1 MPDPL
6 LPSPAL
12 PATRALSPIGW
23 PLTVVLASLVAVAP
37 LATDMYLPGFPA
49 IAADLEA
56 TPSAVQL
63 TLTTFLVGLAFGQL
77 VFGPISDR
85 WGRFWPL
92 LTSAVIC
99 AVAGVVCALAPT
111 LTVLTGA
118 RLVQGFAG
126 AGGMVIGRAIV
137 ADLVQGRAAAKSYT
151 MMFTVG
157 GVAPVLAPIVGALLL
172 GPIQWRGILWVVA
185 GLCAAMAVLV
195 AIVVKETHPPQ
206 VRRAHASTLS
216 QDVRRVLTTPG
227 FRGPVVIVIACFG
240 LMMAYIAASP
250 FLYQKVIG
258 LTEVE
263 YGLAFGINAT
273 AIIGVGYVAG
283 KLLDR
288 VSSRTMIRWAAA
300 AQFGAAA
307 VLLALA
313 LAAVDGI
320 ILAVPIFVAVGA
332 VGAIMGNASALAMS
346 RVRAV
351 AGTGSAVVGF
361 GQFFGGALTS
371 PLVGLGGEHTA
382 LVPALVVAACAGVV
396 AVVSLLGLR
405 S

>member
-1 MPDPL
+1 MPEPL
-6 LPSPAL
+6 SPSPVR
-12 PATRALSPIGW
+12 PVTRALTPIGW
-23 PLTVVLASLVAVAP
+23 PLTVVLAALVAVAP

-49 IAADLEA
+49 IAADLQA
-56 TPSAVQL
+56 TPSGVQL

-77 VFGPISDR
+77 VFGPLSDR

-92 LTSAVIC
+92 LTSAVLC
-99 AVAGVVCALAPT
+99 AVAGAVCALAPT
-111 LTVLTGA
+111 VTVLSGA

-172 GPIQWRGILWVVA
+172 RPIHWRGILWVMA

-195 AIVVKETHPPQ
+195 AVIVKETHPPQ
-206 VRRAHASTLS
+206 VRQAHASTLAR
-216 QDVRRVLTTPG
+216 DVRRVLTTPG
-227 FRGPVVIVIACFG
+227 FRGPVVIVVACFG

-263 YGLAFGINAT
+263 YGIAFGINAT
-273 AIIGVGYVAG
+273 AIIGVGFLAG
-283 KLLDR
+283 RLLDR
-288 VSSRTMIRWAAA
+288 VSSRTMIRGAAA
-300 AQFGAAA
+300 AQFGATL
-307 VLLALA
+307 VLLGLALA
-313 LAAVDGI
+313 GVRGI
-320 ILAVPIFVAVGA
+320 GLAVPIFVAVGA

-346 RVRAV
+346 QVRAV

-382 LVPALVVAACAGVV
+382 LVPALVMAACGGTV
-396 AVVSLLGLR
+396 ALVSLVGLR